1 MTVPE
6 TRRTTDPSNIR
17 KLQLL
22 DLRQQTLIAQTDLCV
37 QTKSI
42 SRLVH
47 QSVEYSCKPTMLSA
61 TSTTLTSSNPLMLG
75 RVHAAGCSSN
85 SKLVVAQGSMCRK
98 GLHPGTSKHFL
109 TGEDRSACLAG
120 PTTAAS
126 VLFQHHI
133 GFACRRWTLSSL
145 DRYTSHTS

>member
-22 DLRQQTLIAQTDLCV
+22 DLKQQNLIAQTDLCV
-37 QTKSI
+37 HSKSI
-42 SRLVH
+42 LRLVD
-47 QSVEYSCKPTMLSA
+47 QPIPYSCNPTMLSA
-61 TSTTLTSSNPLMLG
+61 TATTMTSSNPLLLG

-98 GLHPGTSKHFL
+98 GLHSGTGKHFL
-109 TGEDRSACLAG
+109 TGENRSACLAG

-126 VLFQHHI
+126 VNHI